1 MRMFF
6 IFIPFLFLRYR
17 CLCCFRS
24 FPLLLRH
31 HPVIPPHGQ
40 YHSCRQRGDGDA
52 APAFGQEGEVGEMT
66 ELKAHTFDQ
75 INQGLQGQ
83 EEAAGEG
90 YGAAQAVT
98 DAEGQ
103 EKQGSRKADTE

>member
-1 MRMFF
+1 
-6 IFIPFLFLRYR
+6 
-17 CLCCFRS
+17 
-24 FPLLLRH
+24 
-31 HPVIPPHGQ
+31 
-40 YHSCRQRGDGDA
+40 
-52 APAFGQEGEVGEMT
+52 MT

>member
-1 MRMFF
+1 
-6 IFIPFLFLRYR
+6 
-17 CLCCFRS
+17 
-24 FPLLLRH
+24 
-31 HPVIPPHGQ
+31 
-40 YHSCRQRGDGDA
+40 
-52 APAFGQEGEVGEMT
+52 MT

-103 EKQGSRKADTE
+103 ENQGSRKADTE